1 MELNLPVDARAY
13 ALGVCDAFCEVV
25 RAGVKRIALSHPFT
39 QDELD
44 TVLGADFIRDCTA
57 IAAQYGCGA
66 HHQTEPLLTDLF
78 PISLNAGRQNVIF
91 YRDPADLEAF
101 LGICRD
107 KRALVA
113 SGAYTGD
120 ARREIAVRF
129 GRLLSYSEEAIDRL
143 ITQNTEREETAPAVD
158 AAEEPA
164 ISAPPYKFY
173 IAGRAR
179 NRDNILRICRL
190 FDDLHIPRYCF
201 LENEASHQE
210 AGLDAADPQLADT
223 VEALDFDHPS
233 VRALF
238 EHDLRGE
245 RDSENF
251 LLVLPAGKSA
261 HIEAGIAYGL
271 GKRCYAVGPYDTTD
285 TLYHIFEKIF
295 RDENELKA
303 FLADVSRPC

>member
-1 MELNLPVDARAY
+1 MELNRPVDARAY

-107 KRALVA
+107 KSALVA

-143 ITQNTEREETAPAVD
+143 IAQNTEREPDNSTVAS
-158 AAEEPA
+158 AAESTLPGR
-164 ISAPPYKFY
+164 FF

-179 NRDNILRICRL
+179 NRDYILHICRL

-201 LENEASHQE
+201 LENDASYQA
-210 AGLDAADPQLADT
+210 AGLDGADPKLAET
-223 VEALDFDHPS
+223 VETLDLHHPS

-238 EHDLRGE
+238 EHDLRAE
-245 RDSENF
+245 RDAENF

>member
-1 MELNLPVDARAY
+1 MELNRPVDARAY

-143 ITQNTEREETAPAVD
+143 IAQNTEREPDNSTVASTAESTLPGR
-158 AAEEPA
+158 
-164 ISAPPYKFY
+164 FF

-179 NRDNILRICRL
+179 NRDYILHICRL

-201 LENEASHQE
+201 LENDASYQA
-210 AGLDAADPQLADT
+210 AGLDGADPKLAET
-223 VEALDFDHPS
+223 VEALGLHHPS

-238 EHDLRGE
+238 EHDLRAE
-245 RDSENF
+245 RDAENF

-295 RDENELKA
+295 RDENELKEIGRA
-303 FLADVSRPC
+303 HV